1 MQTRNILGVGAA
13 VLAALAAPV
22 AAVAQSADAKAAVDA
37 GKAAGIVGEQADG
50 FLGFVSGGGDPALR
64 AAVAEINSGRAQV
77 YSEAAAKSGAT
88 PAAAGAA
95 AFVNAIQ
102 PRIRPGQF
110 YKPAGGGWTKK

>member
-1 MQTRNILGVGAA
+1 MQTRDILGVGAA
-13 VLAALAAPV
+13 VLAALALPV

-37 GKAAGIVGEQADG
+37 AKSAGIVGEQADG
-50 FLGFVSGGGDPALR
+50 YLGFVSGGGDPAVR
-64 AAVAEINSGRAQV
+64 SAVAEINAGRAQV
-77 YSEAAAKSGAT
+77 YSEAAAKTGAT

>member
-13 VLAALAAPV
+13 VLAALALPV
-22 AAVAQSADAKAAVDA
+22 AAVAQSAGAKAAVDA

-50 FLGFVSGGGDPALR
+50 FLGFVSGGGDPALH
-64 AAVAEINSGRAQV
+64 AAVGEINAGRAQV
-77 YSEAAAKSGAT
+77 YREAAAKTGAT

-102 PRIRPGQF
+102 PRVSPGQF